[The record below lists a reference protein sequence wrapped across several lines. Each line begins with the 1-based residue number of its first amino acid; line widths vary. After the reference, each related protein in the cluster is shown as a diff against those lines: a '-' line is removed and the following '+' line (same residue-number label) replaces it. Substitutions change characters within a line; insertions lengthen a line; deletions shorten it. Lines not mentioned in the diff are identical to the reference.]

1 MASKIG
7 FGESF
12 LLADFILDVA
22 LVFDVSSLFFPSL
35 SIEVMM
41 MDTGRGA
48 VLNTAKV
55 EPGSTVAIFGL
66 GTVGLAV
73 CSSPHRIIFIVYGGC
88 KMRSCMFLA
97 LADIPFA
104 S

>member
-1 MASKIG
+1 
-7 FGESF
+7 
-12 LLADFILDVA
+12 
-22 LVFDVSSLFFPSL
+22 
-35 SIEVMM
+35 MM
-41 MDTGRGA
+41 MVTGRGA

-97 LADIPFA
+97 LSDTPFA
-104 S
+104 SQQVHCYCLREEVILWPVKSITPLQRVSVVTGL